1 MIFLLIFIFNTN
13 YPYLYIKSSQSQ
25 IFLFQSFTQFLKN
38 FLNFLLTI
46 NMHNFPFLLIM
57 FHNTH
62 GLTLKSLKP
71 LPQYLLIIIRS
82 LTSLSSFQASLQHGI
97 LSTIQKYNKRHLNFI
112 FNNLSPNIQ
121 ILLISRKPINQKPT
135 IFPSFILH
143 SLLQ

>member
-1 MIFLLIFIFNTN
+1 MIFSINFHIKHKLSF
-13 YPYLYIKSSQSQ
+13 LYIKSSQSQ

-62 GLTLKSLKP
+62 SLTLKSLKP

-97 LSTIQKYNKRHLNFI
+97 FRTIQKYNKRHLNFI

-135 IFPSFILH
+135 IFPSFFLH